1 MKGGECGVDR
11 ARRNRVTKTG
21 EANRKKTPQVAAIT
35 MKKRASLQKIP
46 RQQKIV
52 SSKESRECHV
62 REGVEKQ
69 VCERT
74 ITEAA

>member
-1 MKGGECGVDR
+1 
-11 ARRNRVTKTG
+11 
-21 EANRKKTPQVAAIT
+21 